1 MSLHPPSA
9 SGRGPGG
16 RPTAARHPHHRTTL
30 RRSALALL
38 VAQALCLPA
47 LAHGEE
53 STAAAVDAS
62 ASTEAA
68 TATGSAAAT
77 ATQLDAVTVTGSR
90 IARQDYASSSPLTS
104 VTRETL
110 RGTGTST
117 LEEALN
123 QLPQLGIGANKTNAG
138 WGGTGQAT
146 LNLRGLGAQRNL
158 VLLDGRRLQPATTDN
173 VVDVNTIPSAL
184 IEDVQ
189 IITGGASAVYG
200 SDAIAGVVNIRLK
213 EDFEGIRLDSQFAQY
228 GEGDGDTTDVALTL
242 GGNFAENRGNAVLS
256 LSWSDREGVD
266 FMAREFFRKAPGGTD
281 FRIQTGTYELGA
293 NLPTQAAVNQVFAQ
307 YGAAPGR
314 VPVSPTTYLGFN
326 DDGTLFSAN
335 KVPFNW
341 RGPDGQLNNTGTQLN
356 NLNQFS
362 LIQVPLERHGAFGRV
377 TYRITDDIQAY
388 GQFNWSSLHSYVA
401 AEAGNT
407 GINVP
412 VTNPFIPTDLR
423 TILASRTNPGADFR
437 LHKRFQEAGPR
448 TFERDFDNWQFLAGA
463 RGTLDAINGSWDA
476 YASKGSMRA
485 HEVNNGAVVIAS
497 LRNLLSAADGGASL
511 CAGGYNPF
519 GLTVLS
525 PECRNY
531 LVAATVSNT
540 ELDQEVVEANV
551 QGGLFD
557 LPAGELRFAAGL
569 GWRRNS
575 YDFQP
580 DRLLQQ
586 GGIVGVPSKG
596 PSHGSTSVGE
606 VYVETL
612 VPVLYD
618 KPFAHSLDVG
628 LAYRYSDYDLSGGVD
643 TYKADFNW
651 ALIEDLRLRGGYQR
665 AVRAPSVGELFVAS
679 ETESNSYGLVVN
691 GQGDQCEAGSP
702 LRRGANA
709 AAIEALC
716 LAHGIPAAL
725 LPTYIDTQRE
735 SLATR
740 AGNTAL
746 SPETADTYTFGLV
759 WTPEGTGFSVAA
771 DYFDIRVEDVIGT
784 LTSSQVLAACFNQD
798 GSNPN
803 LSVNNFYCSLIQ
815 RNPDTGRIDNIDKP
829 TFNMG
834 SLETSGV
841 DFQLDW
847 QGDIGNAGRL
857 SAGSVVSWV
866 DKYEVQAVKGGPVYD
881 YAGYVGTLPTWKAV
895 SQVRYQQGPGSI
907 GLRWRYIGAMEHSSK
922 VLNPTSTTPPVDA
935 FSYFDLFGSWD
946 FGTRLRLG
954 AGINNALDKAPP
966 QVGGTPGATNNS
978 TYDIY
983 GRQYFVALTVQL

>member
-1 MSLHPPSA
+1 MSTGTRSA
-9 SGRGPGG
+9 PGRRPGEW
-16 RPTAARHPHHRTTL
+16 PAAARF
-30 RRSALALL
+30 RRRALALL
-38 VAQALCLPA
+38 VAEAVCLALPA
-47 LAHGEE
+47 YAADDAGG
-53 STAAAVDAS
+53 AAA
-62 ASTEAA
+62 AA
-68 TATGSAAAT
+68 PAGVTATE
-77 ATQLDAVTVTGSR
+77 LDAVTVTGSR
-90 IARQDYASSSPLTS
+90 IARPDYASSSPLTS
-104 VTRETL
+104 VSREAL
-110 RGTGTST
+110 RDTGTST

-173 VVDVNTIPSAL
+173 VVDVNAIPAAL

-200 SDAIAGVVNIRLK
+200 SDAIAGVVNVRLK
-213 EDFEGIRLDSQFAQY
+213 EDFEGIRLDGQFARY
-228 GEGDGDTTDVALTL
+228 GEGDGDTTDLAVTL
-242 GGNFAENRGNAVLS
+242 GGNFADDRGNAVLS
-256 LSWSDREGVD
+256 LSWSDRDGVD
-266 FMAREFFRKAPGGTD
+266 FMAREFFRRNPGGTD
-281 FRIQTGTYELGA
+281 FRIQTGTYEFGA
-293 NLPTQAAVNQVFAQ
+293 NLPAQAAVDRVFAQ

-326 DDGTLFSAN
+326 DDGTLFAAN
-335 KVPFNW
+335 KGPFNW
-341 RGPDGQLNNTGTQLN
+341 RGPDGQLNDTGTQLN

-362 LIQVPLERHGAFGRV
+362 LVQVPLERHGAFARV
-377 TYRITDDIQAY
+377 GYDVTDEVQAY
-388 GQFNWSSLHSYVA
+388 GQFSWSSLSSYVA

-412 VTNPFIPTDLR
+412 VANPFVPADLR
-423 TILASRTNPGADFR
+423 TILASRANPNADFR

-448 TFERDFDNWQFLAGA
+448 TFERDFDTWQFLAGV
-463 RGTLDAINGSWDA
+463 RGDLAAINGSWDA
-476 YASKGSMRA
+476 YASKGRLRA

-497 LRNLLSAADGGASL
+497 LRNLLGAPDGGASL
-511 CAGGYNPF
+511 CAGGYDPF

-525 PECRNY
+525 PECRTY
-531 LVAATVSNT
+531 LVAATASRT
-540 ELDQEVVEANV
+540 ELEQEVVEANV
-551 QGGLFD
+551 QGGLFQ

-575 YDFQP
+575 YGFQP

-586 GGIVGVPSKG
+586 GGIVGVPAKG
-596 PSHGSTSVGE
+596 PSHGSTRVGE
-606 VYVETL
+606 AYVETL

-618 KPFAHSLDVG
+618 APFARSLDVG

-643 TYKADFNW
+643 TYKADFTW
-651 ALIEDLRLRGGYQR
+651 ALIEDLRVRGGYQR
-665 AVRAPSVGELFVAS
+665 AVRAPSVGELYVAS
-679 ETESNSYGLVVN
+679 ETESNSYGLVAN

-702 LRRGANA
+702 LRRGGNA

-725 LPTYIDTQRE
+725 LPSYIDTQRE

-740 AGNTAL
+740 SGNTAL
-746 SPETADTYTFGLV
+746 DPETADTYTLGVV
-759 WTPEGTGFSVAA
+759 WTPDGTGLSVAA

-784 LTSSQVLAACFNQD
+784 LTSAQVLASCFNQD
-798 GSNPN
+798 GSNPGY
-803 LSVNNFYCSLIQ
+803 SAGNFYCALIQ
-815 RNPDTGRIDNIDKP
+815 RNADTGRIDNIYKP

-834 SLETSGV
+834 SLRTSGI
-841 DFQLDW
+841 DAQLDW
-847 QGDIGNAGRL
+847 QGELGNGARL
-857 SAGSVVSWV
+857 SAGTVASWV
-866 DKYEVQAVKGGPVYD
+866 DRYEVQALKGGPAYD

-895 SQVRYQQGPGSI
+895 SQARYQQGPGSI

-922 VLNPTSTTPPVDA
+922 VLNPASTTPPVDA

-954 AGINNALDKAPP
+954 AGINNLLDKDPP
-966 QVGGTPGATNNS
+966 QVGGVAGVTHNS

>member
-1 MSLHPPSA
+1 MSLRSLSA

-16 RPTAARHPHHRTTL
+16 WPAAAHDQRSRTTL
-30 RRSALALL
+30 RRNALALL
-38 VAQALCLPA
+38 VAHALCLPA

-53 STAAAVDAS
+53 AAAANVNVSTAGAAVDS
-62 ASTEAA
+62 AAA
-68 TATGSAAAT
+68 AAAT

-90 IARQDYASSSPLTS
+90 IARLDYASSSPLTS
-104 VTRETL
+104 VTREAL
-110 RGTGTST
+110 RDTGTST

-146 LNLRGLGAQRNL
+146 LNLRGLGPQRNL

-228 GEGDGDTTDVALTL
+228 GEGDGDTTDVAVTL
-242 GGNFAENRGNAVLS
+242 GGNFAEDRGNAVLS

-377 TYRITDDIQAY
+377 TYHVTDDIQAY

-463 RGTLDAINGSWDA
+463 KGTLDAINGSWDA
-476 YASKGSMRA
+476 YASKGSLRA

-497 LRNLLSAADGGASL
+497 LRNLLGAADGGASL
-511 CAGGYNPF
+511 CAGGYDPF

-531 LVAATVSNT
+531 LVAATVSET

-580 DRLLQQ
+580 DRLLRQ
-586 GGIVGVPSKG
+586 GGIVGVPSRG

-618 KPFAHSLDVG
+618 RPFAHSLDVG

-643 TYKADFNW
+643 TYKADFSW
-651 ALIEDLRLRGGYQR
+651 SLVDGLRLRGGYQR
-665 AVRAPSVGELFVAS
+665 AVRAPSVGELYVAAQ
-679 ETESNSYGLVVN
+679 TESNGYGLVAN

-702 LRRGANA
+702 LRSGADA
-709 AAIEALC
+709 AAVEALC
-716 LAHGIPAAL
+716 LAQGVPAAL
-725 LPTYIDTQRE
+725 LGSYIDTQRE
-735 SLATR
+735 SLATIS
-740 AGNTAL
+740 GNTGL
-746 SPETADTYTFGLV
+746 QPETADTYTFGLV
-759 WTPEGTGFSVAA
+759 WTPGGSGFSLAA
-771 DYFDIRVEDVIGT
+771 DYFDIKVTDVIGT
-784 LTSSQVLAACFNQD
+784 LSSTQVLAACFNQD
-798 GSNPN
+798 GSNPGYAAG
-803 LSVNNFYCSLIQ
+803 NFHCRQIR
-815 RNPDTGRIDNIDKP
+815 RNADTGRIDNIDKP
-829 TFNMG
+829 TYNMG
-834 SLETSGV
+834 SLRTRGA
-841 DFQLDW
+841 DLQLDW
-847 QGDIGNAGRL
+847 SGELGNGARL
-857 SAGSVVSWV
+857 SAGSVLGWI
-866 DKYEVQAVKGGPVYD
+866 DRYDVQAVKGGVRYD
-881 YAGYVGTLPTWKAV
+881 YSGTVGYVPEWKAV
-895 SQVRYQQGPGSI
+895 SQARYSRGPFGV
-907 GLRWRYIGAMEHSSK
+907 GLRWRYIGPMQHASK
-922 VLNPTSTTPPVDA
+922 VTNPNSTTPGVDA
-935 FSYFDLFGSWD
+935 FHYFDLFGDWKLNGAVS
-946 FGTRLRLG
+946 FK
-954 AGINNALDKAPP
+954 AGINNLLDKDPP
-966 QVGGTPGATNNS
+966 QVGSTPGTTHAG

-983 GRQYFVALTVQL
+983 GRQYFVGVNVKL